1 MPLTASAI
9 AGGVM
14 SVAGKIEQL
23 GANRRL
29 KRLAARR
36 VGRQTPQEVIDSY
49 NLSLNEAQSGYGAS
63 ALNYFTKQ
71 SDRALA
77 TTLETASRM
86 GGDAMSIADIFDRN
100 MQGLMKVANEDA
112 LLKYKRTEKV
122 FDNLTKLA
130 SDRLANWADRE
141 AILKDKMASE
151 GMKVQAGAQTMQSG
165 LNLLSS
171 SIMAKRAG
179 KGLDPTKKV
188 AEEEESEG
196 KVGSS
201 GVLGGALGVGLG
213 KLSSAIDVGKAMQ
226 TTAVPEYDYDGGYDY
241 NGMRY
246 KR

>member
-1 MPLTASAI
+1 
-9 AGGVM
+9 
-14 SVAGKIEQL
+14 
-23 GANRRL
+23 
-29 KRLAARR
+29 
-36 VGRQTPQEVIDSY
+36 
-49 NLSLNEAQSGYGAS
+49 
-63 ALNYFTKQ
+63 
-71 SDRALA
+71 
-77 TTLETASRM
+77 
-86 GGDAMSIADIFDRN
+86 
-100 MQGLMKVANEDA
+100 
-112 LLKYKRTEKV
+112 LKYKRTEKV

-165 LNLLSS
+165 LNLLNS

-226 TTAVPEYDYDGGYDY
+226 TTAVPEYDYDYNGGYDY